1 MPAFAANFQ
10 PNGPIKEKSRS
21 PKSAASAAL
30 PSSSPHEHR
39 RSAMPLKGE
48 LSIPTL
54 RLSNRRK
61 VKETR
66 WSRMVSEITKP
77 DFLAVVYFCII
88 GLLIAACFIQLI
100 PNFGELSEV
109 LQQYP

>member
-1 MPAFAANFQ
+1 MP
-10 PNGPIKEKSRS
+10 
-21 PKSAASAAL
+21 
-30 PSSSPHEHR
+30 
-39 RSAMPLKGE
+39 MKGE

-54 RLSNRRK
+54 RLGNRRK
-61 VKETR
+61 ATETP
-66 WSRMVSEITKP
+66 WSRFLSEIIKP

-88 GLLIAACFIQLI
+88 GLLIAACLIQLV

>member
-1 MPAFAANFQ
+1 MP
-10 PNGPIKEKSRS
+10 SR
-21 PKSAASAAL
+21 
-30 PSSSPHEHR
+30 
-39 RSAMPLKGE
+39 GE

-54 RLSNRRK
+54 AIGTPRK
-61 VKETR
+61 TAETR
-66 WSRMVSEITKP
+66 WSRFLSEVAKP

-88 GLLIAACFIQLI
+88 GLLIAACFIQLV

>member
-1 MPAFAANFQ
+1 MP
-10 PNGPIKEKSRS
+10 
-21 PKSAASAAL
+21 
-30 PSSSPHEHR
+30 
-39 RSAMPLKGE
+39 MKGE
-48 LSIPTL
+48 LSIPTVGVG
-54 RLSNRRK
+54 NRRK
-61 VKETR
+61 VKETP

-88 GLLIAACFIQLI
+88 GLLIAACFIQLV